1 MFTPVKSLQPRLS
14 TDPAPIVHQNGSGQ
28 PLFCAACTGQR
39 AAGDALTGLADRAL
53 FRELLAAALADP
65 PPGLAE
71 GPPSEPCSPAMA
83 VLLIDLDRFK
93 AVNDTLGHA
102 AGDALLRAVAKRL
115 RHALREGD
123 AAARLG
129 GDEFAILLG
138 CPASQ
143 EAVSA
148 FAARIVELLSRPY
161 IIDGAVANVGASV
174 GAAVASAGDGIDAEA
189 LLHRADLAM
198 YQAKAEGRNRSC
210 FFEPRMQERAD
221 ARRRLEAD
229 LRAALALG
237 QFELF
242 YQPQLQLGSGRLA
255 GFEALLRWRHP
266 TSGLVAPEAFISL
279 AEELHLISSIGE
291 WAVRAACAEA
301 ATWPGGLVVAV
312 NVAADQFDNGR
323 LVSSVAGA
331 LQASGLPGTQLELE
345 ITEAALLRTGPSTIE
360 QLHALKQLGAQI
372 SLDDFGTGYSSLTQ
386 LRSFPFS
393 RVKIHRSFASDPALG
408 RVVAALGASLGMRT
422 TAEGVETTEQ
432 IARLTADGCTDAQGD
447 LLSQPVP
454 AAEVGGVIGRLSG
467 NRGGALLAQ
476 PALTSQQ
483 QVAA

>member
-14 TDPAPIVHQNGSGQ
+14 TNPAPIVHQISSDQ
-28 PLFCAACTGQR
+28 TLVCAACTGQR
-39 AAGDALTGLADRAL
+39 SVGDALTGLADRTM
-53 FRELLAAALADP
+53 FRELLAAALVDP
-65 PPGLAE
+65 PSALAE
-71 GPPSEPCSPAMA
+71 CPSSGHCGRAAA
-83 VLLIDLDRFK
+83 VLLVDLDRFK

-102 AGDALLRAVAKRL
+102 AGDALLRAVGKRL
-115 RHALREGD
+115 RHAMREGD

-129 GDEFAILLG
+129 GDEFAMLLG
-138 CPASQ
+138 YPASQ
-143 EAVSA
+143 ETVSGIAV
-148 FAARIVELLSRPY
+148 RVVELLSRPY
-161 IIDGAVANVGASV
+161 VVDGAVANVGASV
-174 GAAVASAGDGIDAEA
+174 GAALALAGDEIDAEA

-198 YQAKAEGRNRSC
+198 YQAKADGRNRFC
-210 FFEPRMQERAD
+210 FFEPSMQERAD
-221 ARRRLEAD
+221 ARRLLDAD

-242 YQPQLQLGSGRLA
+242 YQPQLQLGSGRLT

-266 TSGLVAPEAFISL
+266 TRGFVAPEAFIPL
-279 AEELHLISSIGE
+279 AEELHLSSSIGE

-301 ATWPGGLVVAV
+301 ATWPGDLVVAV

-323 LVSSVAGA
+323 LIPSVAGA
-331 LQASGLPGTQLELE
+331 LQASGLSGAQLELE
-345 ITEAALLRTGPSTIE
+345 ITEAALLRTGQSTIE
-360 QLHALKQLGAQI
+360 QLYALKELGAHI

-432 IARLTADGCTDAQGD
+432 MDRLTADGCSEAQGD
-447 LLSQPVP
+447 LLSRPVP
-454 AAEVGGVIGRLSG
+454 AVEVGDVIGRLSG
-467 NRGGALLAQ
+467 NRGDVLLVQ
-476 PALTSQQ
+476 PVLTQQQ